1 MWQKKRERDDDDEK
15 LFEECRKICAK
26 KNKMKVR
33 VSFYTIN
40 I

>member
-1 MWQKKRERDDDDEK
+1 MMKSSLKNVERYVQ
-15 LFEECRKICAK
+15 K